1 MQANAMRAAKGL
13 RGTPMPSDKGVQT
26 PALRRPLQLSRRGM
40 CAMVSHERLIASLG
54 HDPFPIV
61 TIQRQEVPVPNP
73 ILGKTMPESREG
85 TPGEPTNSYGCP
97 VLLQQM
103 NRGGP
108 IAKGIE
114 GPREIFGKQRWHK
127 SIGHCLSDQLAHA
140 LMAQL
145 QLSARFSQ
153 RAMHAPGIIG
163 DHHHGE
169 SVNPRGTS
177 YSSHGNLLVWGET
190 TRKKDDDVTEKA
202 TDHSAYRMRRQST
215 LGLTRNESRG

>member
-1 MQANAMRAAKGL
+1 
-13 RGTPMPSDKGVQT
+13 
-26 PALRRPLQLSRRGM
+26 
-40 CAMVSHERLIASLG
+40 MVSHERLIASLG

-114 GPREIFGKQRWHK
+114 GPREIFGNN
-127 SIGHCLSDQLAHA
+127 A
-140 LMAQL
+140 
-145 QLSARFSQ
+145 
-153 RAMHAPGIIG
+153 
-163 DHHHGE
+163 
-169 SVNPRGTS
+169 GTS
-177 YSSHGNLLVWGET
+177 LLATACRTNWR
-190 TRKKDDDVTEKA
+190 TR
-202 TDHSAYRMRRQST
+202 SW
-215 LGLTRNESRG
+215 LNCN